1 MDASGQKVRK
11 RGYSGARLELIKKA
25 ASLSLEEYTIP
36 EIARELRVSDSKL
49 RRLLAASEGLPASYL
64 TETAQV
70 ARLLD
75 LHRLDGLLT
84 VAFPVALGQ
93 GSAIDEQSDA
103 RNKTSLRERFEAM
116 RIVMDVIKQ
125 RAKLLR
131 YEGVPAQD

>member
-1 MDASGQKVRK
+1 MATTERKARK
-11 RGYSGARLELIKKA
+11 RGFSGARLELIKKA

-36 EIARELRVSDSKL
+36 EIARELRVSDSKV

-93 GSAIDEQSDA
+93 QSAIDKQSDA
-103 RNKTSLRERFEAM
+103 RDKTSLKERWEAL
-116 RIVMDVIKQ
+116 RIVLDVIKQ
-125 RAKLLR
+125 RSKLLR